1 MRGQSDDFRKVLR
14 VFMASPGDLGEER
27 RLFRG
32 IVDEVNRSKANGRG
46 TQLEPLGWEDTL
58 PGSGRP
64 QELINEDVKRC
75 DLMIMLLWKRWGT
88 PTGEY
93 SSGFEEEYE
102 LAKRLLEEEGKP
114 EIMLYFRK
122 IPDDMLADPGKQ
134 LRQVLKFK
142 EKIESERKFL
152 YKSYED
158 ENQWEKIFREHLSH
172 WLDGLSHSDR
182 RTEDSIEDQ
191 SRLEES
197 ADEIQR
203 LKTELGNSQTAIK
216 DLALM
221 LGIEALEKADSGQIT
236 RAEEYFAKS
245 IANYPNPS
253 VINSYGLFLQRIG
266 MLENAEERFLQ
277 VAEIGKETG
286 DDSLVAIAYGNLGNM
301 YRIRGDFDRAEEMHE
316 KSLAIEKK
324 LGRREGVANQYGN
337 LGNVYLIRDDLDRA
351 KELYEKSLLINEN
364 IGRKEGAASDY
375 SNLGILYQIR
385 GDLDKAE
392 EMYRKSLELSISI
405 GSETMIEKLNF
416 LINSLKQ
423 GGLMTTQEL
432 LQPITVCRQCCPD
445 MQHSRSYLADV
456 SAFDQ
461 RRYWQERRDGK

>member
-1 MRGQSDDFRKVLR
+1 MQVQSDDFRKVLR
-14 VFMASPGDLGEER
+14 VFIASPSDLGEER

-32 IVDEVNRSKANGRG
+32 IVDEVNRSKANGMG

-114 EIMLYFRK
+114 EIILCFRK
-122 IPDDMLADPGKQ
+122 IPDDMLADPGEQ
-134 LRQVLKFK
+134 LRQVLEFK

-158 ENQWEKIFREHLSH
+158 ENKWEKRFREHLSK
-172 WLDGLSHSDR
+172 WLDRLPLDDN
-182 RTEDSIEDQ
+182 RTEDRIEDQ
-191 SRLEES
+191 SRLKES

-253 VINSYGLFLQRIG
+253 VINIYGLFLERIG
-266 MLENAEERFLQ
+266 MLGNAEERFLQ
-277 VAEIGKETG
+277 VAKIGEEIG
-286 DDSLVAIAYGNLGNM
+286 DDSLVATAYGNLGNV
-301 YRIRGDFDRAEEMHE
+301 YRIRGDLDRAEEMHR
-316 KSLAIEKK
+316 KSLVIEEE
-324 LGRREGVANQYGN
+324 LGRIEGVANQYGN
-337 LGNVYLIRDDLDRA
+337 LGNVYLIRDDLDKA
-351 KELYEKSLLINEN
+351 EELYEKSLLVNEN
-364 IGRKEGAASDY
+364 IGRNEGAASDY

-405 GSETMIEKLNF
+405 GSETMIKKLNF
-416 LINSLKQ
+416 LIDSLKQ

-456 SAFDQ
+456 SAFDH
-461 RRYWQERRDGK
+461 DGQQTND